1 MNNEIIFKRIPLNH
15 PNYGL
20 CFFEGTTCAYFEEEC
35 PQDKDSQLV
44 CMEGG
49 IFVYNQDEEN
59 MLNKDYHKKEFAR
72 CLEQAKEIAENTK
85 TLFTLID
92 KMLHHMEMMEN
103 D

>member
-1 MNNEIIFKRIPLNH
+1 MNNEIIFKRIPLTH
-15 PNYGL
+15 PNYGT
-20 CFFEGTTCAYFEEEC
+20 CFFEGTPCVHFKDETC
-35 PQDKDSQLV
+35 PRDKYNDLA
-44 CMEGG
+44 CMEG

-85 TLFTLID
+85 TLLTLID